1 MSKAALYVIIGT
13 LCGAFFTHN
22 YHANKAQSLADAQRK
37 AWDANNESIKIS
49 SATWQERLD
58 LANAVEP
65 VVVERRVYVKAPLPA
80 TKCNAVDDGGSTLTY
95 RIDGATVRELE
106 QLTARAEQQYRECS
120 YRLRAWQETN
130 SKPQ

>member
-1 MSKAALYVIIGT
+1 MRAPILYIIIGT
-13 LCGAFFTHN
+13 LSGAFFTHN

-58 LANAVEP
+58 RANTVEP

-95 RIDGATVRELE
+95 RIDGSTVRELE